1 VNTAKGRLEEKEE
14 ELLAHIENN
23 GRMIRRQDKLIVDLQ
38 QKNDVSQTAI
48 IQTSEDAMKK
58 LKEKNAL

>member
-1 VNTAKGRLEEKEE
+1 
-14 ELLAHIENN
+14 
-23 GRMIRRQDKLIVDLQ
+23 MIRRQDKLIVDLQ